1 MDIQNQVRLNRV
13 VLDVMSIQYQV
24 ETSGIKDED
33 ALRKFG
39 KAFDT
44 LVDIRDQCPDDDIQG
59 YVETVWD
66 HIAKLTLN

>member
-1 MDIQNQVRLNRV
+1 MTIQHL
-13 VLDVMSIQYQV
+13 V
-24 ETSGIKDED
+24 ETSRIDDED
-33 ALRKFG
+33 ALRKFS

-44 LVDIRDQCPDDDIQG
+44 LIDIRDQCPDDDIQG